1 MIAARIIGLVF
12 LFCVF
17 SVHSS
22 AEEFTNAIQAFL
34 QQRVEVEKRDV
45 GIVVGIVDEH
55 GSRVI
60 SCGKMDNGT
69 DDEVNGDTLFDIA
82 SITKPFTG
90 LLLQDMI
97 ERGEMKLDDPVAK
110 YLPNSVR
117 MPARN
122 GKEIS
127 LLHLA
132 THTSGLP
139 HIAPNLDP
147 KRADQS
153 FADYTVEELNAF
165 LSGYQLTRDPGTKF
179 EYSSLGAGL
188 LGHVIALKAGT
199 NYESLVVDRICR
211 PLKMDSTRITLTPE
225 LKSRFATG
233 HNQFGEAVPS
243 WDRQTQLGGSALR
256 STANDLLKF
265 LMSGAQLTFI
275 KNDHGEVMAV
285 SLHDGAWLPLPDG
298 KGKKLKKE

>member
-1 MIAARIIGLVF
+1 MP
-12 LFCVF
+12 F
-17 SVHSS
+17 S
-22 AEEFTNAIQAFL
+22 AFL

-55 GSRVI
+55 GSSVV

-69 DDEVNGDTLFDIA
+69 DQEVNGDTLFDIA

-110 YLPNSVR
+110 YLPRSVR

-122 GKEIS
+122 GKEIT
-127 LLHLA
+127 LLHLV

-139 HIAPNLDP
+139 HIADNLDP
-147 KRADQS
+147 KRADNP

-179 EYSSLGAGL
+179 EYSSLGVGL

-199 NYESLVVDRICR
+199 DYESLVVDRICR

-256 STANDLLKF
+256 STANDMLKIPVGQPRPDAVQPLTP
-265 LMSGAQLTFI
+265 LMEKTHMVQL
-275 KNDHGEVMAV
+275 DQRD
-285 SLHDGAWLPLPDG
+285 SRD
-298 KGKKLKKE
+298 